1 MSLGG
6 EFMNYQALLKIVA
19 LEYNTTPEEVESE
32 IKEAIRAAGYDDV
45 MTPEL
50 FISLIVAKVRKDY
63 IS

>member
-1 MSLGG
+1 
-6 EFMNYQALLKIVA
+6 MNYQALLKIVA
-19 LEYNTTPEEVESE
+19 LEYSTTPEEVESE

-50 FISLIVAKVRKDY
+50 FISLIAAKVRKDY